1 MIQPSRRATSSPRPA
16 SVDAVVVGAG
26 IAGIATAW
34 QLAERLGSTTA
45 VLVDSR
51 PPLSLTSHRPEANYR
66 DWWPQASMVELAS
79 RSIDLM
85 EALLADGAAF
95 AMHQRGYL
103 YVTADPA
110 TAASLPATVA
120 RRAVAGGGA
129 DVLAPAE
136 LARRYPHLSP
146 ALNGAIQ
153 ARRAGSV
160 DTVALGRA
168 LLDRATARGVSLV
181 AGTLAGVDVRA
192 GRIEGVRIATDA
204 GELRL
209 GTERFVNAAGPF
221 ARDVARLTGSELE
234 LDTVLR
240 QKVVIH
246 DVDGVVPRD
255 APFTI
260 FMDPQTLEWSDSE
273 RPLLGA
279 SAATRRLLD
288 RLPGGVHVK
297 PDDAAGPH
305 AIKLG
310 WAWDQTASLP
320 TADPPCPPE
329 FPRMVLLGAGSFV
342 PGLGRYAEAGVAP
355 LAHEGGFYART
366 KDGRPLIGPL
376 DADGAFIVGGL
387 AGFGAMMA
395 CAAGELAAGWILD
408 GRPSTALATAFDP
421 RRFRHPGYVREIRAG
436 VGPTGEL

>member
-1 MIQPSRRATSSPRPA
+1 VIQPSSRTSGGPRPA
-16 SVDAVVVGAG
+16 SVDAVIVGAG
-26 IAGIATAW
+26 IAGVATAW

-51 PPLSLTSHRPEANYR
+51 PPLSLTSRRPEANYR
-66 DWWPQASMVELAS
+66 DWWPQASMVELAG

-85 EALLADGAAF
+85 EALLEDGATF
-95 AMHQRGYL
+95 AMHRRGYL

-110 TAASLPATVA
+110 TAASLPVTVA
-120 RRAVAGGGA
+120 RRAAAGGGA
-129 DVLAPAE
+129 DVLAPPE
-136 LARRYPHLSP
+136 LERRYPHLSP
-146 ALNGAIQ
+146 ALLGAIQ

-160 DTVALGRA
+160 DTVALGRM
-168 LLDRATARGVSLV
+168 LLDRAIGRGVSLI

-192 GRIEGVRIATDA
+192 GRIEGVRIATDS
-204 GELRL
+204 GEVRL
-209 GTERFVNAAGPF
+209 STERFVNAAGPF

-240 QKVVIH
+240 QKVVIR
-246 DVDGVVPRD
+246 DTDGVVPRD

-260 FMDPQTLEWSDSE
+260 FMDPQVLEWSESE
-273 RPLLGA
+273 RRALDGSA
-279 SAATRRLLD
+279 STRRLLD

-297 PDDAAGPH
+297 PDDAAGKQ
-305 AIKLG
+305 AVKLG
-310 WAWDQTASLP
+310 WAWDQTASP
-320 TADPPCPPE
+320 PAPDPVCPPE
-329 FPRMVLLGAGSFV
+329 FPRMALLGAATFV
-342 PGLGRYAEAGVAP
+342 PGLRRYADAGVVP
-355 LAHEGGFYART
+355 VAHDGGFYART